1 MITYRE
7 MIALDIPVLAGL
19 EKEIYPESPWSAAQ
33 FREELSGVPK
43 TRKYLV
49 ALDKQE
55 IVGYGGVAIAGDVAD
70 IHTLTVIPSYRRKG
84 IATQILKELEGWA
97 LSKGFKD
104 FMLEMREG
112 NLEAQPLYE
121 KYGYQVLSRR
131 DNYYAPGIHALIM
144 RKEVRDV

>member
-49 ALDKQE
+49 ALESQE
-55 IVGYGGVAIAGDVAD
+55 IVGYGGVALAGDVAD
-70 IHTLTVIPSYRRKG
+70 IHTLTVIPSFRRKG
-84 IATQILKELEGWA
+84 IATQILKELESWA
-97 LSKGFKD
+97 ISNGIKD

-121 KYGYQVLSRR
+121 KYGYQVISRR
-131 DNYYAPGIHALIM
+131 DNYYAPGVHALIM
-144 RKEVRDV
+144 RKEVKDV

>member
-1 MITYRE
+1 VITYRE

-121 KYGYQVLSRR
+121 KYGYQVISRR